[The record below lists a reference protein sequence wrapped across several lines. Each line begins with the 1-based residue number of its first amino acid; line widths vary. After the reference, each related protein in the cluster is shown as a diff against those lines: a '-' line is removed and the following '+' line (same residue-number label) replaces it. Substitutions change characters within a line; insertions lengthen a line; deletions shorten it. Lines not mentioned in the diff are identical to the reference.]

1 MEHKPIT
8 KKQMCWQIAGQVLTA
23 VLTGIGL
30 WLGRSVVERILAGVV
45 LACSVGTVIYTI
57 WLWKKHPLVDE
68 EADREFMED
77 KKSSFTAFGGSTPHS
92 FCHRLFHHHGHQGL
106 LIVTTF

>member
-8 KKQMCWQIAGQVLTA
+8 KKQMRWQIAGQVLTA

-30 WLGRSVVERILAGVV
+30 WLGSSVVEKILAGAV
-45 LACSVGTVIYTI
+45 LACSVGTIVYTI

-77 KKSSFTAFGGSTPHS
+77 KKTSFTAFGGV
-92 FCHRLFHHHGHQGL
+92 L
-106 LIVTTF
+106 LILFAIVFFIIMAIRAF